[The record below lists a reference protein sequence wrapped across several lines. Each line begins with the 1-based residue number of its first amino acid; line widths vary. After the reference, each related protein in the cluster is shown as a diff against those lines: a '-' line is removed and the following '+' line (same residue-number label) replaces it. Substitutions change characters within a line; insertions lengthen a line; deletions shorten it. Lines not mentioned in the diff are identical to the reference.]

1 MKRTITT
8 KDTFNQEVL
17 SGNTPPKYPNIE
29 IDYKNSTIHYRTNEN
44 LNPLS
49 F

>member
-17 SGNTPPKYPNIE
+17 SGNTPKYQNIE
-29 IDYKNSTIHYRTNEN
+29 IDYKNSTIHYHTNEN